1 MATVRVDGRTV
12 RVKIHPIARPVVLP
26 IRPQTTRV
34 IMRNSNVGTEG
45 AAPTVDSVNGQQG
58 TVVLTKSDVGLGNVD
73 NTSDANKPISTAT
86 QTALDGKAST
96 GYVDNA
102 VAGIVNSAPA
112 VLNTLG
118 ELAVALGND
127 PNFATTIAG
136 QIGGKA
142 NAVHTHAIAD
152 TTGLQTALD
161 SKAPQSTTY
170 TKTEVDTAL
179 SGKAATS
186 HTHTKAQVTDFA
198 HTHPVAEVTGL
209 GTAATKD
216 VASSGD
222 ATAGQVVQG
231 NDSRLS
237 DSRTPTAHSH
247 AQAEVTGLVA
257 DLAGKAAVAHAH
269 VIADVT
275 GLQTALDGK
284 ADTGHAH
291 SAADITSG
299 TMATA
304 RLGSGTANS
313 GTYLRGDGVWATP
326 AGGKDDMAIVMA
338 IALG

>member
-45 AAPTVDSVNGQQG
+45 AAPMVDSVNGQQG

-142 NAVHTHAIAD
+142 NAVHTHAITD

-161 SKAPQSTTY
+161 SKAPQATTYSKTEVNSALAGKSNIGHGHSIADTTGLQTALDAKAPQNTTY

-209 GTAATKD
+209 
-216 VASSGD
+216 
-222 ATAGQVVQG
+222 
-231 NDSRLS
+231 
-237 DSRTPTAHSH
+237 
-247 AQAEVTGLVA
+247 QA
-257 DLAGKAAVAHAH
+257 
-269 VIADVT
+269 
-275 GLQTALDGK
+275 ALD
-284 ADTGHAH
+284 
-291 SAADITSG
+291 
-299 TMATA
+299 
-304 RLGSGTANS
+304 N
-313 GTYLRGDGVWATP
+313 
-326 AGGKDDMAIVMA
+326 KDDMAIVMA